1 MFLKCNVLTEQ
12 LLGAGR
18 VDAVAQAAAHVAT
31 VTAVLVAPLSE
42 QESDLLLLPTVPVV
56 AFPVISFG

>member
-1 MFLKCNVLTEQ
+1 MLLVKGNVLPEQ
-12 LLGAGR
+12 LLAAGR

-42 QESDLLLLPTVPVV
+42 QESDQLL
-56 AFPVISFG
+56 